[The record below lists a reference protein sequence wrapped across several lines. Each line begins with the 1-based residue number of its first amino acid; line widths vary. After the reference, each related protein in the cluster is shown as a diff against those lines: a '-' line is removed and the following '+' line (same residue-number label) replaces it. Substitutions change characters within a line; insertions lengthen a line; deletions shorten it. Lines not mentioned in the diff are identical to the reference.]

1 MFLQVRVSHSGT
13 EPHAVLKEG
22 QEAHWEVGDSLHFH
36 QDYIYIIP
44 LGCRKNFIYSYKST

>member
-1 MFLQVRVSHSGT
+1 MFLQVRMSRSGP

-22 QEAHWEVGDSLHFH
+22 QEAHWEVGDSHYLH
-36 QDYIYIIP
+36 QDHIYIIP